1 MTLQHDRGCMTA
13 QVMSVLLA
21 VLRNADE
28 ALSEFLVQQVTL
40 CSAVWPFYCCYDHG
54 LSTNIPGR

>member
-1 MTLQHDRGCMTA
+1 MSA